1 MAVSPLPTNAL
12 LAPPPHTTL
21 DPYLC
26 DSPPAVDG
34 NLQDNPLPV
43 MTTLVLICFIVQA
56 TMLWLESG
64 RARGIDVLHTQVK
77 EEKGMEG
84 TTGL

>member
-1 MAVSPLPTNAL
+1 M
-12 LAPPPHTTL
+12 
-21 DPYLC
+21 
-26 DSPPAVDG
+26 
-34 NLQDNPLPV
+34 
-43 MTTLVLICFIVQA
+43 LICFIVQA